1 MSMLFAV
8 GMFLCGLR
16 TQSSACLL
24 TVVAILTQAKI
35 SNLLRVSRFSSP
47 DDRAAH
53 SARVSSVCKYSLLV
67 KVNLTGGLFHE
78 LTAIGV
84 LRKESRG

>member
-24 TVVAILTQAKI
+24 TVFAILTQAKI

-47 DDRAAH
+47 VIGLRIL
-53 SARVSSVCKYSLLV
+53 SVYPLYAS
-67 KVNLTGGLFHE
+67 TRF
-78 LTAIGV
+78 
-84 LRKESRG
+84 S